1 MRGDSFNSEVYR
13 LLSNNDYEG
22 LHSLAVHY
30 RESYDDSVK
39 LVTGIEVRSKGENF
53 EATLLLGG
61 KGDKP
66 INLSQFVA
74 ILYGLGRQSLTILD
88 PYGESIEAVHEDL
101 FDAETNSILESI
113 VFVSELDDLG

>member
-13 LLSNNDYEG
+13 LLKDHWYPDSI
-22 LHSLAVHY
+22 AVHY

-39 LVTGIEVRSKGENF
+39 LVSGVEVRHEGETF
-53 EATLLLGG
+53 QVKILLGK
-61 KGDKP
+61 KGDKAL
-66 INLSQFVA
+66 NLSQFIA
-74 ILYGLGRQSLTILD
+74 ILHGLGRQSLTILD